1 MCQSYAPYEVGTCSI
16 RRDHPEM
23 NKHENG
29 DLNMEVLKMEKI
41 RRFYIY
47 NYTEG
52 AEEQNWCCRKLML
65 MWNKKLNLIFQSV
78 AKNDKESK
86 CQNNQEGS

>member
-1 MCQSYAPYEVGTCSI
+1 
-16 RRDHPEM
+16 M

-29 DLNMEVLKMEKI
+29 DLKMEFLKMEKI

-52 AEEQNWCCRKLML
+52 TKEQNWCCRKLML
-65 MWNKKLNLIFQSV
+65 MWN
-78 AKNDKESK
+78 
-86 CQNNQEGS
+86 